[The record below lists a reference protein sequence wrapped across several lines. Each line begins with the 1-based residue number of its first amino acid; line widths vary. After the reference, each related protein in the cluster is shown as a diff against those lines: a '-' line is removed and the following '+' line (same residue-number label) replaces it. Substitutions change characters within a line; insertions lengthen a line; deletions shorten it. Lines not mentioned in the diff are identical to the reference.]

1 MDRLRGPPVLSAGNK
16 QQTDPVGFS
25 DRISHKKGMT
35 MNLKN
40 KKGKRLTSTLM
51 AVLMSVS
58 TTLTP
63 VNTMASEP
71 ETSSA
76 AVESTLEETTAET
89 QVQTV
94 SETSVSK
101 TQEQAA
107 SETAASEAQTSA
119 SEMQPVPETTE
130 EAVCT
135 EEVQTSGESAEET
148 SANETRGPDETQ
160 ENKTTAEFE
169 NETEE
174 VTETEMVEETS
185 SEEPTIDL
193 SVATREDIISY
204 IEAIGGDESDVFY
217 EFISSLGEY
226 DYQLVWMAQYGAQ
239 EDQLLENFGFDYDAA
254 SDLDVAKYIHKL
266 SEEELADFVESMTFE
281 QYRRYISIKE
291 MMAEMDEKDFSD
303 VIDDEE
309 FTADRT
315 WDYASYDAFAE
326 SLTGVSLQR
335 TEQTMQ
341 FYNTYVD
348 PSKVQ
353 AGVTTIDGLLDSN
366 ADWYSNDYI
375 LSLNPEMFKE
385 TVPVY
390 YGSDGNYYVVSTVP
404 TLNGVE
410 SADYQPATNFYNDSV
425 VAEAFVDIQYLGNGV
440 YRIPSSRY
448 QYCYTEQY
456 VSDAG
461 TLYGVSFGLRI
472 QVLYGFTASG
482 EVKISADVLYPDMT
496 ERFLPA
502 VLNLASGTAT
512 VKIFNDDYDD
522 TLDNYL
528 VSASINRG
536 ESLPDGV
543 SVINNGKTLQFVIG
557 DNCAVGSLD
566 VLIGYNAT
574 SKYSMAAQVTTESLY
589 QSESLDNGI
598 ALTAQ
603 LQGSYLEMARSSV
616 PSDLAVGDKFVY
628 ANTKLTITGV
638 NNAAD
643 GSGTIHVGATT
654 VPTHD
659 AQEFCLYSPY
669 DETALNTLNSW
680 FKYSLSDANS
690 ASPGYLVQ
698 MTTENIQRRA
708 ASNGTSV
715 NLGGQ
720 KIFGYLSEALG
731 TSTSAS
737 GKTLN
742 LEGTQVLLACMHAWH
757 LEANTPAEVV
767 NSVNSFTERTGE
779 QETFA
784 HDIGFGN
791 YLPNIALQCTD
802 VHDGGDGYTYATF
815 KVVTSMLGVRGVNNP
830 NNYQC
835 AFATLNIRYEKQ
847 QEGYL
852 RIHKSSANP
861 EITNGNSCYS
871 FDDINYGVFTDAGC
885 VNNIAVLNLDANGY
899 SEPLKLKAGTY
910 YVREADATPG
920 SGYKTNGEVY
930 TVNVTAGTTSDAP
943 VMCETTDVPLN
954 DPLGIVINKINSDG
968 TTAADLSCAEYTI
981 TYYPKQYTSVA
992 EIEADTDPD
1001 VKPTVWVIQTL
1012 KAANG
1017 NYRAMLDDAHIV
1029 PNSNSA
1035 GAVFGKNYTG
1045 NYIIP
1050 LGTITVEETKAP
1062 AGFTKD
1068 GAVVS
1073 SAKTGATISGTNN
1086 VYLFQL
1092 VDENSAVYLKSGNAL
1107 STSLDDETAV
1117 TLTYAERQINGSPKM
1132 EKHDFELNKKAAMG
1146 GTSFE
1151 GISFEI
1157 YCLDDSVVIGNDTY
1171 TKGQTIT
1178 TVTSDAEGNIDVG
1191 MQFPVGHYAVREKAA
1206 NNYYTMT
1213 TGQIHYFNVV
1223 EYQGGA
1229 FIQYEP
1235 DTNAVTFMDRVV
1247 RGDLSFVK
1255 KNSDTDEALAYIPFR
1270 ITNNTTGETHY
1281 ILTGADGTYTSAA
1294 GKTTNTN
1301 ANDAVLS
1308 QYGDKDVIPQSVVDS
1323 LAKDAG
1329 LWFGMG
1335 SEGTMTNANDSYG
1348 SFVYGTYTITELK
1361 TEATRNMKMYTS
1373 TFTID
1378 TDGKVLDLGTVN
1390 NVPMSIRTTLV
1401 DVNEE
1406 HFTEAAATVTLV
1418 DHVAY
1423 KNLDTDKTYTLTG
1436 TLYVKDGNALT
1447 ELLTEAVDFQP
1458 TETNGTQD
1466 VTFTFDASALVGK
1479 SVVAFEE
1486 LSLNGEFCAE
1496 HKDKNDENQ
1505 TVVFPGLKT
1514 TARDSQTDDHV
1525 SNADDSITIIDTV
1538 EYSGLHVG
1546 NEYTITGTLMDQK
1559 TGKAVLDD
1567 DGNEITASKVITA
1580 TESNGTVEIEFQ
1592 FAGVS
1597 LAGKTIVVF
1606 ENLDYEGKRYAV
1618 HADLNDESQTIYFPS
1633 IKTKATDKNT
1643 GLNQVKEDNNVT
1655 VVDTVTYTGL
1665 QPGKTYTMTGMLMSS
1680 AGNAIVSNGR
1690 RITASTEF
1698 TPTESDGS
1706 VDVVFNFD
1714 ATNGFGGRQYVFF
1727 EYLYLDGVRVAAHTD
1742 ISDTNQIIYIP
1753 SIRTTLIDSEN
1764 GSHSSAADQDITLID
1779 TVRYNGV
1786 EIGRTYTVTG
1796 TLVDKATGK
1805 EIVDDAGNKIT
1816 ASAEFTAEKTNGTI
1830 DVTFTFSGVSLAGKT
1845 VVAYEHMYTEGKE
1858 VAVHADL
1865 RDESQTEY
1873 FPSVHTTAT
1882 SNDTEDHVVGAN
1894 EKVTITD
1901 QVALKALKLGTEYTL
1916 SGTLMNAKTGKPIMV
1931 NGNTITARRTF
1942 TADAHEMTIPLTY
1955 TLNASEL
1962 AGTTTVVFENLYS
1975 DGALLAAHADLEDAE
1990 QTVYIPEIHTTAK
2003 DQTTKINHTEANK
2016 TATIV
2021 DTVSYTNLLP
2031 GREYTVSGTLMDKET
2046 GKAVLADGKEITA
2059 STIFTPEKSKGSV
2072 DIIFTFDA
2080 SVVAPKTVVAFETL
2094 TYKKIQIA
2102 VHAEIEDKEQ
2112 TVYIPKVRTSAIDKT
2127 TKINHTEATKEAT
2140 IIDTVSYEGLEIG
2153 REYTVKGVLMN
2164 QRTGKAVTVD
2174 GKEVTAETTFTA
2186 ETRDGSVQ
2194 VVFTFNASV
2203 LEGTTTVV
2211 FEKLYTENKE
2221 VGSHSDIYDKN
2232 QTVYIPKI
2240 RTTAISDD
2248 TKDHVTKADEQ
2259 ITLID
2264 TVQFTSLEVGRE
2276 YTVSGKLMNRA
2287 TNEPIL
2293 VDGKEV
2299 TAETTFTPETTDG
2312 TVDVTFTFD
2321 GTGLEDTVVV
2331 VFETL
2336 YTEKKEVAVHA
2347 DITDEKQSVYL
2358 PKIQTKAEDAVTKIN
2373 HTEAKP
2379 EATII
2384 DTVSYSSLLPGKE
2397 YTMTG
2402 TLMNKK
2408 TGEPI
2413 LIDGEPIT
2421 ASTTF
2426 TAEKSEGSV
2435 EVVFKFDA
2443 SVLEG
2448 TTVVAFESLT
2458 YKGIEVAI
2466 HADIED
2472 KDQTVYIPKV
2482 RTTAIGDDTKDH
2494 VTEAKKDV
2502 TIVDTVSYESLEV
2515 GREYTVKGILMD
2527 KATGKAILVDDKEV
2541 TAETTFVPETTD
2553 GTVDVTFVFDGFAL
2567 EDTLLVAFETLY
2579 TEEKEVGIHAEI
2591 EDDAQTVYLPKIRTN
2606 AKDAITEIDHTEAL
2620 PKAKVVDTVSYS
2632 SLLPGK
2638 EYTVTGTLMNKE
2650 TKEPVLIDGEKVTA
2664 STTFTAEKSEGSV
2677 EVVFEFDASAIAGT
2691 TVVAFESMEYEGV
2704 EVAVHADIE
2713 DEDQTV
2719 YIPDVHTTAT
2729 AANTTHDHVTGA
2741 NEDLIITDEVVLTG
2755 LKIGNEYTVK
2765 GVLMDKST
2773 GEELK
2778 VNDESITAEETFTAD
2793 AADMIITLT
2802 YTLDATTLAGTTTVV
2817 FETLYTEGKEV
2828 GRHHEI
2834 DDEGQTVYIP
2844 EIHTTA
2850 ADQKTGINHTE
2861 ANEKATIVDTVY
2873 YSHLL
2878 PGKEYTVHGILMDKK
2893 TGESILIDGKEITA
2907 STTFTAENEEGSV
2920 DVIFTFDASILAPKT
2935 VVAFEYLEYEGIEIA
2950 VHEDIDDED
2959 QTVYI
2964 PKIHTTAVGEDTQDH
2979 IEKAKNEAVIVD
2991 TVSYEGLEVGRE
3003 YTVTGKLMDKETGEP
3018 ILVNGEEVTAGET
3031 FTAETED
3038 GSIDITF
3045 TFDSSALAGKSLVAF
3060 ETLYTE
3066 KKEVA
3071 VHADI
3076 EDEGQTVRIPEI
3088 HTTATDKV
3096 TGDHD
3101 GVVAK
3106 ETTVLDEVFY
3116 TNLIP
3121 GKEYTVSG
3129 KLMVKETGEPLT
3141 IDGKEVTAE
3150 KTFVAEEA
3158 DGSII
3163 LEFTFDSSALAGKKI
3178 VAFEDVTYEGISIG
3192 THEDLTDE
3200 DQTISYPEIH
3210 TTAADQASGSKTM
3223 TLGSSVT
3230 LVDTVT
3236 YKGLTAGKTYVVKG
3250 TIMDKASGEP
3260 IGVTAETTFTAE
3272 ASDGSVEVTFTFDTT
3287 KLQGKTLVVFETLYD
3302 TQGNPIVAHS
3312 DLNDED
3318 QTVSVPVQ
3326 PVIPPVVTGD
3336 DSSPMPYV
3344 FGLAVAVL
3352 IAMAAVVIL
3361 LRKRKNQK

>member
-1 MDRLRGPPVLSAGNK
+1 MDRLRGPPVLKAGNK
-16 QQTDPVGFS
+16 QQKDPVRFY

-101 TQEQAA
+101 TQEQTA
-107 SETAASEAQTSA
+107 SETAENEAQTSA

-148 SANETRGPDETQ
+148 SANETRGPDETL
-160 ENKTTAEFE
+160 ENKTTAESE
-169 NETEE
+169 SETEE
-174 VTETEMVEETS
+174 VTETETVEETS

-193 SVATREDIISY
+193 SNATREDILSY
-204 IEAIGGDESDVFY
+204 IEAIGGDESDAFY
-217 EFISSLGEY
+217 AFIGGLGEY

-239 EDQLLENFGFDYDAA
+239 EDQLLENFGFDYEDS

-266 SEEELADFVESMTFE
+266 SEEELTDFVESMTFE
-281 QYRRYISIKE
+281 QYRRYLSIRE
-291 MMAEMDEKDFSD
+291 MMAEMDEKDFVD

-315 WDYASYDAFAE
+315 WDYVSYDAFAE
-326 SLTGVSLQR
+326 AMTGVSLQR

-348 PSKVQ
+348 AAQVQ
-353 AGVTTIDGLLDSN
+353 TGVTTIDSLLDSN

-375 LSLNPEMFKE
+375 LSLNPGMFKE

-404 TLNGVE
+404 TLNGIE

-536 ESLPDGV
+536 ESLPEGV
-543 SVINNGKTLQFVIG
+543 SVINNGKTLQFVMG

-603 LQGSYLEMARSSV
+603 MQGSYLEMARSSV

-669 DETALNTLNSW
+669 DEAALNTLNSW

-767 NSVNSFTERTGE
+767 NSVNSFTERTRD

-835 AFATLNIRYEKQ
+835 AFATLNVRYEKQ

-871 FDDINYGVFTDAGC
+871 FDDINYGVFTDEGC

-910 YVREADATPG
+910 YVREEDATPG
-920 SGYKTNGEVY
+920 SGYQTNSTVY
-930 TVNVTAGTTSDAP
+930 TVTVTAGTTSDAP

-954 DPLGIVINKINSDG
+954 DPLGIQINKINSDG
-968 TTAADLSCAEYTI
+968 TTTADLSGAEYTI
-981 TYYPKQYTSVA
+981 TYYPKQYTSVE
-992 EIEADTDPD
+992 EIKADTDPD
-1001 VKPTVWVIQTL
+1001 VKPTVWVIQTTKRSDGSYYASL
-1012 KAANG
+1012 K
-1017 NYRAMLDDAHIV
+1017 DECIV

-1035 GAVFGKNYTG
+1035 GAVFGKTHVG

-1086 VYLFQL
+1086 VYLFQF

-1117 TLTYAERQINGSPKM
+1117 TLTYAERQINGTPKM
-1132 EKHDFELNKKAAMG
+1132 EKHDLELNKKAAMG
-1146 GTSFE
+1146 GTNFDGITFE
-1151 GISFEI
+1151 V
-1157 YCLDDSVVIGNDTY
+1157 YCLDDSVIIGNTTY
-1171 TKGQTIT
+1171 KKGETIE
-1178 TVTSDAEGNIDVG
+1178 TVTSDAEGNVTMTTQYPI
-1191 MQFPVGHYAVREKAA
+1191 GHYAVREKSA
-1206 NNYYTMT
+1206 NNYYTND
-1213 TGQIHYFNVV
+1213 GQIHYFNVV

-1229 FIQYEP
+1229 FIQYE
-1235 DTNAVTFMDRVV
+1235 TNMNAVTFTDRVV

-1255 KNSDTDEALAYIPFR
+1255 KNAETEETLAYIPFC
-1270 ITNNTTGETHY
+1270 ITNNATGETHY

-1335 SEGTMTNANDSYG
+1335 SEGTMTAANDSYG
-1348 SFVYGTYTITELK
+1348 AFVYGTYTITELK
-1361 TEATRNMKMYTS
+1361 TEATRSMKMYTN

-1390 NVPMSIRTTLV
+1390 NVPMGIKTTLV
-1401 DVNEE
+1401 DVNGE
-1406 HFTEAAATVTLV
+1406 HFTEATSTVTLT

-1423 KNLDTDKTYTLTG
+1423 KNLDMDKTYTLTG
-1436 TLYVKDGNALT
+1436 TLYVKDGDALT
-1447 ELLTEAVDFQP
+1447 ELMTETVDFQP
-1458 TETNGTQD
+1458 TEISGTQD

-1496 HKDKNDENQ
+1496 HKDKDDENQ
-1505 TVVFPGLKT
+1505 TVTFPSIQT
-1514 TARDSQTDDHV
+1514 TARDSKTENHVANATDSV
-1525 SNADDSITIIDTV
+1525 SIIDTV
-1538 EYSGLHVG
+1538 TYSGLKVG
-1546 NEYTITGTLMDQK
+1546 ETYTITGTLMDAD

-1567 DGNEITASKVITA
+1567 DGNEITASKEFTAPERDGSVDITF
-1580 TESNGTVEIEFQ
+1580 N

-1597 LAGKTIVVF
+1597 LAGKKIVAF
-1606 ENLDYEGKRYAV
+1606 EEVCYKGRRYAV
-1618 HADLNDESQTIYFPS
+1618 HADLSDEGQTVYVPKIR
-1633 IKTKATDKNT
+1633 TKALDANT
-1643 GLNQVKEDNNVT
+1643 RLNQVKADSNAT
-1655 VVDTVTYTGL
+1655 VVDTVTYENL
-1665 QPGKTYTMTGMLMSS
+1665 LPGKKYTMKGVLMTS
-1680 AGNAIVSNGR
+1680 AGNALMVNGR
-1690 RITASTEF
+1690 TITASTEF
-1698 TPTESDGS
+1698 TPTTPNGS
-1706 VDVVFNFD
+1706 VDVTFNFD
-1714 ATNGFGGRQYVFF
+1714 ASEIGGRKLVFY
-1727 EYLYLDGVRVAAHTD
+1727 EYLELDGDTVASHTD
-1742 ISDTNQIIYIP
+1742 ISDTDQTIYVP
-1753 SIRTTLIDSEN
+1753 SIKTTIIDSEN
-1764 GSHSSAADQDITLID
+1764 GSHNAAADKEITLID
-1779 TVRYNGV
+1779 TVRYNGLEV
-1786 EIGRTYTVTG
+1786 GRKYSVTG
-1796 TLVDKATGK
+1796 TLVDKETGKALLDDAGK
-1805 EIVDDAGNKIT
+1805 EIT
-1816 ASAEFTAEKTNGTI
+1816 ASNEFTAEKPNGTI
-1830 DVTFTFSGVSLAGKT
+1830 EITFKFSGVSLAGKT
-1845 VVAYEHMYTEGKE
+1845 TVAFEHMYTDGKE

-1865 RDESQTEY
+1865 KDEKQTEY

-1901 QVALKALKLGTEYTL
+1901 NVALKALKLGTEYTL
-1916 SGTLMNAKTGKPIMV
+1916 SGILMDATTGEPIV
-1931 NGNTITARRTF
+1931 IDGSTIIARRTF

-1955 TLNASEL
+1955 ELNASQL
-1962 AGTTTVVFENLYS
+1962 AGTTTVVFEDLYS
-1975 DGALLAAHADLEDAE
+1975 DGALLASHSDLKDAE

-2003 DQTTKINHTEANK
+2003 DQTTGINHTEATK
-2016 TATIV
+2016 DATIV
-2021 DTVSYTNLLP
+2021 DTVFYTHLLP
-2031 GREYTVSGTLMDKET
+2031 GKEYTVTGELRNKAT
-2046 GKAVLADGKEITA
+2046 GKPIVIGGKRITA
-2059 STIFTPEKSKGSV
+2059 STTFVPEKSEGSV
-2072 DIIFTFDA
+2072 DVIFTFDA
-2080 SVVAPKTVVAFETL
+2080 SIVAPKTVVAFETL
-2094 TYKKIQIA
+2094 TYKGIEVA
-2102 VHAEIEDKEQ
+2102 AHADIEDKDQ
-2112 TVYIPKVRTSAIDKT
+2112 TIYVPKIHTSAIAEDT
-2127 TKINHTEATKEAT
+2127 EDHVTEATKDVT
-2140 IIDTVSYEGLEIG
+2140 IVDTVTYEQLEVG
-2153 REYTVKGVLMN
+2153 REYTVKGVLMDKA
-2164 QRTGKAVTVD
+2164 TGKAVLVD
-2174 GKEVTAETTFTA
+2174 GKEVTSETTFTA
-2186 ETRDGSVQ
+2186 EEQNGNVDVI
-2194 VVFTFNASV
+2194 FTFDASA

-2211 FEKLYTENKE
+2211 FE
-2221 VGSHSDIYDKN
+2221 
-2232 QTVYIPKI
+2232 
-2240 RTTAISDD
+2240 
-2248 TKDHVTKADEQ
+2248 
-2259 ITLID
+2259 
-2264 TVQFTSLEVGRE
+2264 
-2276 YTVSGKLMNRA
+2276 
-2287 TNEPIL
+2287 
-2293 VDGKEV
+2293 
-2299 TAETTFTPETTDG
+2299 
-2312 TVDVTFTFD
+2312 
-2321 GTGLEDTVVV
+2321 
-2331 VFETL
+2331 TL
-2336 YTEKKEVAVHA
+2336 YTEGKEVAVHA
-2347 DITDEKQSVYL
+2347 DL
-2358 PKIQTKAEDAVTKIN
+2358 RDA
-2373 HTEAKP
+2373 
-2379 EATII
+2379 
-2384 DTVSYSSLLPGKE
+2384 G
-2397 YTMTG
+2397 
-2402 TLMNKK
+2402 
-2408 TGEPI
+2408 
-2413 LIDGEPIT
+2413 
-2421 ASTTF
+2421 
-2426 TAEKSEGSV
+2426 
-2435 EVVFKFDA
+2435 
-2443 SVLEG
+2443 
-2448 TTVVAFESLT
+2448 
-2458 YKGIEVAI
+2458 
-2466 HADIED
+2466 
-2472 KDQTVYIPKV
+2472 
-2482 RTTAIGDDTKDH
+2482 
-2494 VTEAKKDV
+2494 
-2502 TIVDTVSYESLEV
+2502 
-2515 GREYTVKGILMD
+2515 
-2527 KATGKAILVDDKEV
+2527 
-2541 TAETTFVPETTD
+2541 
-2553 GTVDVTFVFDGFAL
+2553 
-2567 EDTLLVAFETLY
+2567 
-2579 TEEKEVGIHAEI
+2579 
-2591 EDDAQTVYLPKIRTN
+2591 QTVYLPKIRTHAQDGIN
-2606 AKDAITEIDHTEAL
+2606 EIDHTEAL
-2620 PKAKVVDTVSYS
+2620 EKATIIDTVTYTN
-2632 SLLPGK
+2632 LLPGK
-2638 EYTVTGTLMNKE
+2638 EYTVTGTLMDKE
-2650 TKEPVLIDGEKVTA
+2650 TGEAVLIDGKPITA
-2664 STTFTAEKSEGSV
+2664 STTFTAETAEGSV
-2677 EVVFEFDASAIAGT
+2677 DIVFEFDASAIAGT
-2691 TVVAFESMEYEGV
+2691 TVVAFESMEYKGI

-2713 DEDQTV
+2713 DENQTV

-2729 AANTTHDHVTGA
+2729 ATDTEDHVTGA
-2741 NEDLIITDEVVLTG
+2741 NEEVTITDEVALTG
-2755 LKIGNEYTVK
+2755 LKVDNEYTIK
-2765 GVLMDKST
+2765 GVLMDQTT
-2773 GEELK
+2773 GKELL
-2778 VNDESITAEETFTAD
+2778 VDEKQIISEETFTAD
-2793 AADMIITLT
+2793 QADMTITLT
-2802 YTLDATTLAGTTTVV
+2802 YKLDASKLAGTTTVV

-2861 ANEKATIVDTVY
+2861 SEEQATIVDTVL

-2878 PGKEYTVHGILMDKK
+2878 PGKEYTVKGTLMNKE
-2893 TGESILIDGKEITA
+2893 TGEAILINGEEVTA
-2907 STTFTAENEEGSV
+2907 ETTFTAEKSEGSV
-2920 DVIFTFDASILAPKT
+2920 DVIFTFDASAIAPTT
-2935 VVAFEYLEYEGIEIA
+2935 VVAFESMEYK
-2950 VHEDIDDED
+2950 
-2959 QTVYI
+2959 
-2964 PKIHTTAVGEDTQDH
+2964 KI
-2979 IEKAKNEAVIVD
+2979 
-2991 TVSYEGLEVGRE
+2991 
-3003 YTVTGKLMDKETGEP
+3003 
-3018 ILVNGEEVTAGET
+3018 
-3031 FTAETED
+3031 
-3038 GSIDITF
+3038 
-3045 TFDSSALAGKSLVAF
+3045 
-3060 ETLYTE
+3060 
-3066 KKEVA
+3066 EVA

-3076 EDEGQTVRIPEI
+3076 EDEDQTVYIPEIGTTALGQDTKDHIEKAKEDAVIVDTVEYKGLEVGREYTMTGKLVDKATGEFITDAEGNEITASTTFTPDEKDGSVDVTFTFDSSLLAGKTLVAFETLTTEEKEVAIHADLEDEGQTIRIPEI

-3101 GVVAK
+3101 GVVAT
-3106 ETTVLDEVFY
+3106 ETTVVDEVFY
-3116 TNLIP
+3116 KNLIP
-3121 GKEYTVSG
+3121 GKEYTVKG
-3129 KLMVKETGEPLT
+3129 TLMVKETGETLT
-3141 IDGKEVTAE
+3141 VDGKEVTAE

-3163 LEFTFDSSALAGKKI
+3163 LEFTFDSSALAGKHI
-3178 VAFEDVTYEGISIG
+3178 VAFEDVEYKGISIG
-3192 THEDLTDE
+3192 THADIEDE
-3200 DQTISYPEIH
+3200 DQTISYPSIH
-3210 TTAADQASGSKTM
+3210 TTATDQASGSKTM
-3223 TLGSSVT
+3223 VLGSSVT

-3236 YKGLTAGKTYVVKG
+3236 YTGLTVGKTYVVKE
-3250 TIMDKASGEP
+3250 TIMDKASGQS

-3272 ASDGSVEVTFTFDTT
+3272 AADGGTTVAFTFDTSV
-3287 KLQGKTLVVFETLYD
+3287 LQGKTLVVFEALYD
-3302 TQGNPIVAHS
+3302 TNGNQIVDHS

-3318 QTVSVPVQ
+3318 QTVTVPVQ
-3326 PVIPPVVTGD
+3326 PENPPVVTGD
-3336 DSSPMPYV
+3336 DSTPMPYAV
-3344 FGLAVAVL
+3344 GLAAALLAVVAIIAVL
-3352 IAMAAVVIL
+3352 VKR
-3361 LRKRKNQK
+3361 RKQA

>member
-1 MDRLRGPPVLSAGNK
+1 MDRLRGPPVLNAGNK
-16 QQTDPVGFS
+16 QQTDPVRFS

-63 VNTMASEP
+63 VNSIASEM
-71 ETSSA
+71 ETSSM
-76 AVESTLEETTAET
+76 AVESITEETTAET
-89 QVQTV
+89 EVQTTV
-94 SETSVSK
+94 ET
-101 TQEQAA
+101 TA
-107 SETAASEAQTSA
+107 SSEAQTSTSA
-119 SEMQPVPETTE
+119 SETQAITEETTAE
-130 EAVCT
+130 TDQLETESSVA
-135 EEVQTSGESAEET
+135 EEVQSSGESAEET

-160 ENKTTAEFE
+160 ENETTAESE
-169 NETEE
+169 SETEE
-174 VTETEMVEETS
+174 VTETETVEETS

-193 SVATREDIISY
+193 SNATREDILSY
-204 IEAIGGDESDVFY
+204 IEAIGGDESDAFY
-217 EFISSLGEY
+217 SFIGSLGED

-239 EDQLLENFGFDYDAA
+239 EDQLLENFGFDYDGS

-266 SEEELADFVESMTFE
+266 SEDELADFTESMTFE
-281 QYRRYISIKE
+281 QYKRYLSIRE

-303 VIDDEE
+303 VIDYEE

-315 WDYASYDAFAE
+315 WDYASYDVFAE

-404 TLNGVE
+404 MLNGIE

-425 VAEAFVDIQYLGNGV
+425 VAEAFTDIQYLGNGV

-536 ESLPDGV
+536 ESLPDEV
-543 SVINNGKTLQFVIG
+543 YVINNGKTLQFVMG

-603 LQGSYLEMARSSV
+603 LHGSYLEMARSSV

-643 GSGTIHVGATT
+643 GSGTVHVGATT

-669 DETALNTLNSW
+669 DEAALNTLNSC

-852 RIHKSSANP
+852 RIHKSSTNP

-920 SGYKTNGEVY
+920 SGYQTNSTVY

-968 TTAADLSCAEYTI
+968 TTAADLSGAEYTV

-992 EIEADTDPD
+992 EIEAETDPD
-1001 VKPTVWVIQTL
+1001 VKPTVWVIQTI
-1012 KAANG
+1012 KSASGYFAS
-1017 NYRAMLDDAHIV
+1017 LDDTHIV

-1035 GAVFGKNYTG
+1035 GAVFGKYFSG
-1045 NYIIP
+1045 RYIIP

-1073 SAKTGATISGTNN
+1073 NAKTGATISGTNN
-1086 VYLFQL
+1086 VYLFQF
-1092 VDENSAVYLKSGNAL
+1092 VDENSEVYLKSGNAL

-1132 EKHDFELNKKAAMG
+1132 EKHDFELDKKAAMG

-1223 EYQGGA
+1223 EYQGEA

-1281 ILTGADGTYTSAA
+1281 ILTDANGNFNSAA

-1335 SEGTMTNANDSYG
+1335 SEGTMTSANDSYG
-1348 SFVYGTYTITELK
+1348 AFVYGTYTITELK
-1361 TEATRNMKMYTS
+1361 TEATRSMKMYTN

-1378 TDGKVLDLGTVN
+1378 TDGKVLDLGTVDN
-1390 NVPMSIRTTLV
+1390 IPMSIRTTLV

-1406 HFTEAAATVTLV
+1406 HFTEVASSITLT

-1436 TLYVKDGNALT
+1436 TLYIKDVEALT
-1447 ELLTEAVDFQP
+1447 ELMTQTVDFTP
-1458 TETNGTQD
+1458 AEKNGTQD
-1466 VTFTFDASALVGK
+1466 VVFTFDASDLAGK

-1486 LSLNGEFCAE
+1486 LSVNGEFCAE
-1496 HKDKNDENQ
+1496 HKDKDDENQ
-1505 TVVFPGLKT
+1505 TVTFPSIQT
-1514 TARDSQTDDHV
+1514 TARDSKTENHVANATDSV
-1525 SNADDSITIIDTV
+1525 SIIDTV
-1538 EYSGLHVG
+1538 TYSGLKVG
-1546 NEYTITGTLMDQK
+1546 ETYTITGTLMDAD

-1567 DGNEITASKVITA
+1567 DGNEITASKEFTAPERDGSVDITF
-1580 TESNGTVEIEFQ
+1580 N

-1597 LAGKTIVVF
+1597 LAGKKIVAF
-1606 ENLDYEGKRYAV
+1606 EEVYYKGRRYAA
-1618 HADLNDESQTIYFPS
+1618 HADLSDEGQTVYVPKIR
-1633 IKTKATDKNT
+1633 TKALDANT
-1643 GLNQVKEDNNVT
+1643 GLNQVKADSNAT
-1655 VVDTVTYTGL
+1655 VVDTVTYENL
-1665 QPGKTYTMTGMLMSS
+1665 LPGKKYTMKGVLMTS
-1680 AGNAIVSNGR
+1680 AGNALMVNGR
-1690 RITASTEF
+1690 TITASTEF
-1698 TPTESDGS
+1698 TPTTPNGS
-1706 VDVVFNFD
+1706 VDVTFNFD
-1714 ATNGFGGRQYVFF
+1714 ASEIGGRKLVFY
-1727 EYLYLDGVRVAAHTD
+1727 EYLELDGDTVASHTD
-1742 ISDTNQIIYIP
+1742 ISDTDQTIYVP
-1753 SIRTTLIDSEN
+1753 SIKTTIIDSEN
-1764 GSHSSAADQDITLID
+1764 GSHNAAADEEITLID
-1779 TVRYNGV
+1779 TVRYNGLEV
-1786 EIGRTYTVTG
+1786 GRKYSVTG

-1805 EIVDDAGNKIT
+1805 EILDDAGNKIT
-1816 ASAEFTAEKTNGTI
+1816 ASNEFTAEKPNGTI
-1830 DVTFTFSGVSLAGKT
+1830 EITFKFSGVSLAGKT
-1845 VVAYEHMYTEGKE
+1845 TVAFEHMYTDGKE

-1865 RDESQTEY
+1865 KDEKQTEY

-1901 QVALKALKLGTEYTL
+1901 NVALKALKLGTEYTL
-1916 SGTLMNAKTGKPIMV
+1916 SGILMDATTGKPIV
-1931 NGNTITARRTF
+1931 IDGNTIIARRTF
-1942 TADAHEMTIPLTY
+1942 TADAHEMNVPLTY
-1955 TLNASEL
+1955 ELNASQL
-1962 AGTTTVVFENLYS
+1962 AGTTTVVFEDLYS
-1975 DGALLAAHADLEDAE
+1975 DGALLASHSDLKDAE

-2003 DQTTKINHTEANK
+2003 DQTTGINHTEATK
-2016 TATIV
+2016 DATIV
-2021 DTVSYTNLLP
+2021 DTVFYTHLLP
-2031 GREYTVSGTLMDKET
+2031 GKEYTVTGELRNKAT
-2046 GKAVLADGKEITA
+2046 GKPIVIGGKRITA
-2059 STIFTPEKSKGSV
+2059 STTFVPEKSEGSV
-2072 DIIFTFDA
+2072 DVIFTFDA
-2080 SVVAPKTVVAFETL
+2080 SIVAPKTVVAFETL
-2094 TYKKIQIA
+2094 TYKGIEVA
-2102 VHAEIEDKEQ
+2102 AHADIEDKDQ
-2112 TVYIPKVRTSAIDKT
+2112 TIYVPKIHTSAIAEDT
-2127 TKINHTEATKEAT
+2127 EDHVTEATKDVT
-2140 IIDTVSYEGLEIG
+2140 IVDTVTYEQLEVG
-2153 REYTVKGVLMN
+2153 REYTVKGVLMDKA
-2164 QRTGKAVTVD
+2164 TGKAVLVD
-2174 GKEVTAETTFTA
+2174 GKEVTSETTFTA
-2186 ETRDGSVQ
+2186 EEQNGNVDVI
-2194 VVFTFNASV
+2194 FTFDASA

-2211 FEKLYTENKE
+2211 FE
-2221 VGSHSDIYDKN
+2221 
-2232 QTVYIPKI
+2232 
-2240 RTTAISDD
+2240 
-2248 TKDHVTKADEQ
+2248 
-2259 ITLID
+2259 
-2264 TVQFTSLEVGRE
+2264 
-2276 YTVSGKLMNRA
+2276 
-2287 TNEPIL
+2287 
-2293 VDGKEV
+2293 
-2299 TAETTFTPETTDG
+2299 
-2312 TVDVTFTFD
+2312 
-2321 GTGLEDTVVV
+2321 
-2331 VFETL
+2331 TL
-2336 YTEKKEVAVHA
+2336 YTEGKEVAVHA
-2347 DITDEKQSVYL
+2347 DL
-2358 PKIQTKAEDAVTKIN
+2358 RDA
-2373 HTEAKP
+2373 
-2379 EATII
+2379 
-2384 DTVSYSSLLPGKE
+2384 G
-2397 YTMTG
+2397 
-2402 TLMNKK
+2402 
-2408 TGEPI
+2408 
-2413 LIDGEPIT
+2413 
-2421 ASTTF
+2421 
-2426 TAEKSEGSV
+2426 
-2435 EVVFKFDA
+2435 
-2443 SVLEG
+2443 
-2448 TTVVAFESLT
+2448 
-2458 YKGIEVAI
+2458 
-2466 HADIED
+2466 
-2472 KDQTVYIPKV
+2472 
-2482 RTTAIGDDTKDH
+2482 
-2494 VTEAKKDV
+2494 
-2502 TIVDTVSYESLEV
+2502 
-2515 GREYTVKGILMD
+2515 
-2527 KATGKAILVDDKEV
+2527 
-2541 TAETTFVPETTD
+2541 
-2553 GTVDVTFVFDGFAL
+2553 
-2567 EDTLLVAFETLY
+2567 
-2579 TEEKEVGIHAEI
+2579 
-2591 EDDAQTVYLPKIRTN
+2591 QTVYLPKIRTHAQDGIN
-2606 AKDAITEIDHTEAL
+2606 EIDHTEAL
-2620 PKAKVVDTVSYS
+2620 EKATIIDTVTYTN
-2632 SLLPGK
+2632 LLPGK
-2638 EYTVTGTLMNKE
+2638 EYTVTGTLMDKE
-2650 TKEPVLIDGEKVTA
+2650 TGEAVLIDGKPITA
-2664 STTFTAEKSEGSV
+2664 STTFTAETAEGSV
-2677 EVVFEFDASAIAGT
+2677 DIVFEFDASAIAGT
-2691 TVVAFESMEYEGV
+2691 TVVAFESMEYKGI

-2713 DEDQTV
+2713 DENQTV

-2729 AANTTHDHVTGA
+2729 ATDTEDHVTGA
-2741 NEDLIITDEVVLTG
+2741 NEEVTITDEVALTG
-2755 LKIGNEYTVK
+2755 LKVDNEYTIK
-2765 GVLMDKST
+2765 GVLMDQTT
-2773 GEELK
+2773 GKELL
-2778 VNDESITAEETFTAD
+2778 VDEKQIVSEETFTAD
-2793 AADMIITLT
+2793 QADMTITLT
-2802 YTLDATTLAGTTTVV
+2802 YKLDASKLAGITTVV

-2861 ANEKATIVDTVY
+2861 SEEQATIVDTVL

-2878 PGKEYTVHGILMDKK
+2878 PGKEYTVKGTLMNKE
-2893 TGESILIDGKEITA
+2893 TGEAILINGEEVTA
-2907 STTFTAENEEGSV
+2907 ETTFTAEKSEGSV
-2920 DVIFTFDASILAPKT
+2920 DVIFTFDASAIAPTT
-2935 VVAFEYLEYEGIEIA
+2935 VVAFESMEYKKIEVA
-2950 VHEDIDDED
+2950 VHADIEDED

-2964 PKIHTTAVGEDTQDH
+2964 PEIGTTALGQDTKDH
-2979 IEKAKNEAVIVD
+2979 IEKAKEDAVIVD
-2991 TVSYEGLEVGRE
+2991 TVEYKGLEVGRE
-3003 YTVTGKLMDKETGEP
+3003 YTMTGTLVDKETGEA
-3018 ILVNGEEVTAGET
+3018 ITDAEGNEITTSEIFVAEEK
-3031 FTAETED
+3031 D

-3045 TFDSSALAGKSLVAF
+3045 KFDASALAGKSLVAF

-3066 KKEVA
+3066 GKEVA
-3071 VHADI
+3071 IHADL
-3076 EDEGQTVRIPEI
+3076 EDEGQTIRIPEI

-3116 TNLIP
+3116 KNLIP
-3121 GKEYTVSG
+3121 GKEYTVKG
-3129 KLMVKETGEPLT
+3129 TLMVKETGEALVVNGET
-3141 IDGKEVTAE
+3141 VTAE
-3150 KTFVAEEA
+3150 KTFTAEEP

-3178 VAFEDVTYEGISIG
+3178 VAFEDITYEGISIG
-3192 THEDLTDE
+3192 SHEDLTDE

-3210 TTAADQASGSKTM
+3210 TTAVNGTDGSKTM
-3223 TLGSSVT
+3223 VLGTNVT

-3236 YKGLTAGKTYVVKG
+3236 YKGLTAGKTYVLKG
-3250 TIMDKASGEP
+3250 TIMDKASGQS

-3272 ASDGSVEVTFTFDTT
+3272 AADGSTTVTFTFDTSV
-3287 KLQGKTLVVFETLYD
+3287 LQGKTLVVFETLYD
-3302 TQGNPIVAHS
+3302 TNGNQIVAHS

-3318 QTVSVPVQ
+3318 QTVTVPVQ
-3326 PVIPPVVTGD
+3326 PENPPVITGD
-3336 DSSPMPYV
+3336 DSTPMPYV
-3344 FGLAVAVL
+3344 AGLAAALLAIVAI
-3352 IAMAAVVIL
+3352 IAALVAKR
-3361 LRKRKNQK
+3361 RKQA

>member
-1 MDRLRGPPVLSAGNK
+1 MMRLRDPPIMNMKRA
-16 QQTDPVGFS
+16 
-25 DRISHKKGMT
+25 KKDFGKLPKLTVRKDMT
-35 MNLKN
+35 MNPRN

-63 VNTMASEP
+63 VNTMASEL
-71 ETSSA
+71 ETSYA
-76 AVESTLEETTAET
+76 AVESTIEETTAET
-89 QVQTV
+89 QVQTG
-94 SETSVSK
+94 
-101 TQEQAA
+101 
-107 SETAASEAQTSA
+107 SETAASETQTSTV
-119 SEMQPVPETTE
+119 ETQIVPETTE

-160 ENKTTAEFE
+160 ENETTAESE
-169 NETEE
+169 SETEE
-174 VTETEMVEETS
+174 VTETETVEETS

-193 SVATREDIISY
+193 STATKEDILYY
-204 IEAIGGDESDVFY
+204 IEAIGGDESDAFY
-217 EFISSLGEY
+217 AFISSLGEY

-239 EDQLLENFGFDYDAA
+239 EDQLLESFGFDYDSS

-266 SEEELADFVESMTFE
+266 SEEELTDFVESMTFE
-281 QYRRYISIKE
+281 QYRRYLSIRE
-291 MMAEMDEKDFSD
+291 MMAEMDEKDFAD
-303 VIDDEE
+303 VIDEEE

-315 WDYASYDAFAE
+315 WDYESYDAFAE

-390 YGSDGNYYVVSTVP
+390 RGSDGNYYVVSTVP

-410 SADYQPATNFYNDSV
+410 SADYQPATSFYNGGV
-425 VAEAFVDIQYLGNGV
+425 EAQAFTDIEYLGNGV

-448 QYCYTEQY
+448 QYCFTEQY
-456 VSDAG
+456 VSDMG
-461 TLYGVSFGLRI
+461 TLYGISFGLRI
-472 QVLYGFTASG
+472 QVLYGFTPNG
-482 EVKISADVLYPDMT
+482 EITIAADIVYPDMT
-496 ERFLPA
+496 ERFLPTK
-502 VLNLASGTAT
+502 LNLLSGIAT
-512 VKIFNDDYDD
+512 VRVFNDDYDD
-522 TLDNYL
+522 SVDNYL

-536 ESLPDGV
+536 ASLPD
-543 SVINNGKTLQFVIG
+543 SVGSMNDGKVLQFVVN
-557 DNCAVGSLD
+557 DANAVGSLD
-566 VLIGYNAT
+566 VLIGYNAA
-574 SKYSMAAQVTTESLY
+574 SKYSMAAEVTTAELIGSVSADESINLAAEMY
-589 QSESLDNGI
+589 NGAYLKLD
-598 ALTAQ
+598 Q
-603 LQGSYLEMARSSV
+603 KSV
-616 PSDLAVGDKFVY
+616 PKNLAVGDKFIYV
-628 ANTKLTITGV
+628 NTALTITGV
-638 NNAAD
+638 TTAYD
-643 GSGTIHVGATT
+643 GRGGTHIGATE

-659 AQEFCLYSPY
+659 AQSFCLYNGKGVEPQIS
-669 DETALNTLNSW
+669 SW
-680 FKYSLSDANS
+680 FKTQLNTNS
-690 ASPGYLVQ
+690 ADPGYMVQ
-698 MTTENIQRRA
+698 MTAANISKRA
-708 ASNGTSV
+708 SYNGSSV
-715 NLGGQ
+715 NLGGN
-720 KIFGYLSEALG
+720 KIFGYRTDGLG
-731 TSTSAS
+731 AVS
-737 GKTLN
+737 GTDGKVLN
-742 LEGTQVLLACMHAWH
+742 LEGTNVLLSCMHAWGN
-757 LEANTPAEVV
+757 ESASTPQDIVDAI
-767 NSVNSFTERTGE
+767 STFTGRTQKDYAIDE
-779 QETFA
+779 
-784 HDIGFGN
+784 GFGH
-791 YLPNIALQCTD
+791 YHPNVALQCTD
-802 VHDGGDGYTYATF
+802 VHDGGDGNMYATF
-815 KVVTSMLGVRGVNNP
+815 KVVTSMLQVGGVVHP
-830 NNYQC
+830 QNYQC
-835 AFATLNIRYEKQ
+835 AFATISIVYPSAPKN
-847 QEGYL
+847 GYL
-852 RIHKSSANP
+852 KIHKSSANP
-861 EITNGNSCYS
+861 EMTDKNSCYK
-871 FDDINYGVFTDAGC
+871 FEGIRYGIFTDEAC
-885 VNNIAVLNLDANGY
+885 VNNLAVLSLDANGY
-899 SEPLKLKAGTY
+899 SEPYELPEGTY

-920 SGYKTNGEVY
+920 SGYQTNGTVY

-954 DPLGIVINKINSDG
+954 DPLGIQINKINSDG
-968 TTAADLSCAEYTI
+968 TTTADLSGAEYTI

-992 EIEADTDPD
+992 EIKADTDPD
-1001 VKPTVWVIQTL
+1001 VKPTVWVIKTI
-1012 KAANG
+1012 KNKYGMYVA
-1017 NYRAMLDDAHIV
+1017 RLDDDHIISGSDV
-1029 PNSNSA
+1029 YGSSQS
-1035 GAVFGKNYTG
+1035 GE
-1045 NYIIP
+1045 YIIP

-1068 GAVVS
+1068 GAIVS
-1073 SAKTGATISGTNN
+1073 SVKTGETLSGTNN
-1086 VYLFQL
+1086 VYLFQF
-1092 VDENSAVYLKSGNAL
+1092 VDENSSVYIKSGNAL

-1178 TVTSDAEGNIDVG
+1178 TVTSDAEGNIDVD
-1191 MQFPVGHYAVREKAA
+1191 MQFPVGHYAVRENAA

-1223 EYQGGA
+1223 EYQGEA

-1255 KNSDTDEALAYIPFR
+1255 KNSDTGEALAYIPFR

-1281 ILTGADGTYTSAA
+1281 ILTDANGNFTSAT

-1301 ANDAVLS
+1301 ANDVVLS

-1335 SEGTMTNANDSYG
+1335 SEGTMTAANDSYG

-1361 TEATRNMKMYTS
+1361 TEATKGMQEMYTN

-1390 NVPMSIRTTLV
+1390 NVPMEIKTTLV
-1401 DVNEE
+1401 DVNGE
-1406 HFTEAAATVTLV
+1406 HFIEAASTVTLT

-1436 TLYVKDGNALT
+1436 TLYVKEGDALT
-1447 ELLTEAVDFQP
+1447 ELMTETVDFQP
-1458 TETNGTQD
+1458 TETSGTQD

-1496 HKDKNDENQ
+1496 HKDKDDENQ
-1505 TVVFPGLKT
+1505 TVVFPDLKT
-1514 TARDSQTDDHV
+1514 TARDSETDDHV

-1546 NEYTITGTLMDQK
+1546 NEYTITGTLMDQE

-1618 HADLNDESQTIYFPS
+1618 HADLNDKNQTIYFPS

-1643 GLNQVKEDNNVT
+1643 GLNQVKEDSNVT

-1665 QPGKTYTMTGMLMSS
+1665 QSGKTYTMTGMLMSS

-1706 VDVVFNFD
+1706 IDVVFNFD
-1714 ATNGFGGRQYVFF
+1714 ATNGFGGRQYVFY

-1753 SIRTTLIDSEN
+1753 SIRTTLIDAEN

-1786 EIGRTYTVTG
+1786 EIGRKYTVVG

-1805 EIVDDAGNKIT
+1805 EILDDAGNKIT
-1816 ASAEFTAEKTNGTI
+1816 ASNEFVAEKTNGTI
-1830 DVTFTFSGVSLAGKT
+1830 DVTFKFSGKCLAGKT
-1845 VVAYEHMYTEGKE
+1845 TVAFEDMYSEGKK

-1865 RDESQTEY
+1865 RDEGQTEY

-1916 SGTLMNAKTGKPIMV
+1916 SGTLMNAKTKKPIMV

-1975 DGALLAAHADLEDAE
+1975 DGALLAAHADLEDDE

-2059 STIFTPEKSKGSV
+2059 STTFTPEKSEGSV
-2072 DIIFTFDA
+2072 DVIFTFDA

-2102 VHAEIEDKEQ
+2102 VHADIEDKDQ
-2112 TVYIPKVRTSAIDKT
+2112 TVYITTIRTSAKDNVT
-2127 TKINHTEATKEAT
+2127 GINHTEA
-2140 IIDTVSYEGLEIG
+2140 D
-2153 REYTVKGVLMN
+2153 
-2164 QRTGKAVTVD
+2164 
-2174 GKEVTAETTFTA
+2174 KEVT
-2186 ETRDGSVQ
+2186 
-2194 VVFTFNASV
+2194 
-2203 LEGTTTVV
+2203 
-2211 FEKLYTENKE
+2211 
-2221 VGSHSDIYDKN
+2221 
-2232 QTVYIPKI
+2232 
-2240 RTTAISDD
+2240 
-2248 TKDHVTKADEQ
+2248 
-2259 ITLID
+2259 ITD
-2264 TVQFTSLEVGRE
+2264 TVTYKGLEVGRE
-2276 YTVSGKLMNRA
+2276 YTVSGTLMNQRTGA
-2287 TNEPIL
+2287 KIL
-2293 VDGKEV
+2293 VNGKPVTASTTFTAEKKEGSVEVVFAFDASALEGTTTVVYEKLYTENKEVAAHTDINDKGQTIYIPKVRTTAIADDTKDHVTEAKKNVTIVDTVSYEGLEVGREYTVKGVFMNKATGETITINGEEV
-2299 TAETTFTPETTDG
+2299 TAESTFTAKAQKG
-2312 TVDVTFTFD
+2312 TVDVTFKFD
-2321 GTGLEDTVVV
+2321 GSALEDTLIV
-2331 VFETL
+2331 VFETI
-2336 YTEKKEVAVHA
+2336 YTEEKEVGVHA
-2347 DITDEKQSVYL
+2347 EINDDAQTVYL
-2358 PKIQTKAEDAVTKIN
+2358 PKIRTNAEDAVTKIN

-2379 EATII
+2379 QATII

-2402 TLMNKK
+2402 TLMNKNTK
-2408 TGEPI
+2408 EPI

-2426 TAEKSEGSV
+2426 TAEKSSGSV
-2435 EVVFKFDA
+2435 EVVFTFDA

-2448 TTVVAFESLT
+2448 TTVVAYENLT
-2458 YKGIEVAI
+2458 YKGVEVAI
-2466 HADIED
+2466 HADITD

-2482 RTTAIGDDTKDH
+2482 RTTAIADDTKDH
-2494 VTEAKKDV
+2494 VTKAQKDV
-2502 TIVDTVSYESLEV
+2502 TIVDTVSYEGLEV
-2515 GREYTVKGILMD
+2515 DREYTVKGVLMN
-2527 KATGKAILVDDKEV
+2527 KATGKVITVNGKEV
-2541 TAETTFVPETTD
+2541 TAESTFTAKAQK
-2553 GTVDVTFVFDGFAL
+2553 GTVDVTFKFDGSAL
-2567 EDTLLVAFETLY
+2567 EDTLIVVFETLY
-2579 TEEKEVGIHAEI
+2579 TEGKEVGVHAEI
-2591 EDDAQTVYLPKIRTN
+2591 EDDAQTVYIPKIQTE
-2606 AKDAITEIDHTEAL
+2606 AKDAVTEIDHTEAL
-2620 PKAKVVDTVSYS
+2620 PKAKIVDTVSYS
-2632 SLLPGK
+2632 SLLPEK
-2638 EYTVTGTLMNKE
+2638 EYTVIGTLMNKE
-2650 TKEPVLIDGEKVTA
+2650 TKEPILIDGKEITA
-2664 STTFTAEKSEGSV
+2664 STTFTAEKAEGSV

-2691 TVVAFESMEYEGV
+2691 TVVAFESMEYKGV

-2713 DEDQTV
+2713 DENQTV
-2719 YIPDVHTTAT
+2719 YIPDVHTTA
-2729 AANTTHDHVTGA
+2729 AATDTKDHVTGA
-2741 NEDLIITDEVVLTG
+2741 KEEVTITDEVALTG
-2755 LKIGNEYTVK
+2755 LKVGNEYTVW
-2765 GVLMDKST
+2765 GVLMDRNT
-2773 GEELK
+2773 GVEIQ
-2778 VNDESITAEETFTAD
+2778 VNGERVTDEKTFTAD
-2793 AADMIITLT
+2793 AAEMTITLT
-2802 YTLDATTLAGTTTVV
+2802 YTLDAKTLAGTTTVV

-2850 ADQKTGINHTE
+2850 ADQKNGINHTE

-2878 PGKEYTVHGILMDKK
+2878 PGKEYTVHGKLMDKK

-3066 KKEVA
+3066 EKEVA

-3116 TNLIP
+3116 KNLIP

-3141 IDGKEVTAE
+3141 VDGKEVTAE

-3178 VAFEDVTYEGISIG
+3178 VAFEDITYEGISIG
-3192 THEDLTDE
+3192 SHEDLTDD

-3210 TTAADQASGSKTM
+3210 TTAVNGTDGSKTM
-3223 TLGSSVT
+3223 VLGTNVT

-3250 TIMDKASGEP
+3250 TIMDKAGGQQ

-3272 ASDGSVEVTFTFDTT
+3272 AADGSVEVTFTFDTT
-3287 KLQGKTLVVFETLYD
+3287 QLQGKTLVVFETLYD
-3302 TQGNPIVAHS
+3302 TQGNPIVDHS
-3312 DLNDED
+3312 DLNDEN

-3344 FGLAVAVL
+3344 AGLTVALLAAVAIAIML
-3352 IAMAAVVIL
+3352 I
-3361 LRKRKNQK
+3361 RRKNKHKLVQCCNFIQPRFPTGAVTK

>member
-107 SETAASEAQTSA
+107 SETAASEEQTSA

-160 ENKTTAEFE
+160 ENETTTESE
-169 NETEE
+169 SETEE
-174 VTETEMVEETS
+174 VTETETVEETS

-193 SVATREDIISY
+193 STATKEDILYY
-204 IEAIGGDESDVFY
+204 IEAIGGDESDAFY
-217 EFISSLGEY
+217 TFIGSLGEY

-2059 STIFTPEKSKGSV
+2059 ATTFTPEKSEGSV
-2072 DIIFTFDA
+2072 DVIFIFDA
-2080 SVVAPKTVVAFETL
+2080 SIVAPKTVVAFETL

-2293 VDGKEV
+2293 VGGREV

-2336 YTEKKEVAVHA
+2336 YTEKKEVAVHS

-2358 PKIQTKAEDAVTKIN
+2358 PKIQTKAEDAITKIN

-3272 ASDGSVEVTFTFDTT
+3272 AADGSVEVTFTFDTT
-3287 KLQGKTLVVFETLYD
+3287 QLQGKTLVVFETLYD